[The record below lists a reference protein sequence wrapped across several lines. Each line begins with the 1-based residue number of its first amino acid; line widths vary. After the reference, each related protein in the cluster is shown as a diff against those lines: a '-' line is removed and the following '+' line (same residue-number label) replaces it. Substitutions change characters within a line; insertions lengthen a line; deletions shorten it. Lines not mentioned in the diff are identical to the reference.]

1 MWNLKILL
9 MKKIYITLLSF
20 LVMMPLWAIISPSR
34 VYEDEAV
41 NYVLNKNS
49 GRDMDVYIG
58 DLSETQ
64 WLVFCDLEPLKGWEH
79 NCLYYYIDKQKTA
92 RLEIKSTVFAR
103 KLPPN
108 GIELIPKSV
117 KNRVTKAPQNI
128 KVPKL
133 GSNATNTRTY
143 AVILSGGYNKYAN
156 YERYWNDCSFIYQT
170 LINKY
175 LIPKENTYVAI
186 ADGTNPAAD
195 MNCGG
200 YFKSSPLDLDFDGSP
215 DLKYA
220 ATKANVINIF
230 NELSRKM
237 TEQDHL
243 FFFVI
248 DHGGTN
254 DNNSQSYINLWNQEE
269 LQDYELAQLLDRVKA
284 GSMNI
289 VLGQCFSGGFIDNIA
304 KKGRV
309 IATASTGKQSSW
321 ACSDIPYDEFVYH
334 WTSAVARRT
343 AYGVTVSS
351 DVDYSGHVTM
361 DEAFSYAQR
370 NDRKNETPMYNS
382 TPLSIGEDLAF
393 DKSPELVDLYIRD
406 NFEDTGKEPNKT
418 TDNSWNSPDVW
429 VRNQAD
435 DIEEHENPYYTLQ
448 HPVAHIYVKVTNRGK
463 NDYVSKNQY
472 LHVYWAKASTGLSM
486 NAWRGKEVYKGY
498 VTGYHIRPQLI
509 DATIPAGKSHNVMVN
524 WTLPNDLLGPESDNA
539 TENHHFCIFARISDK
554 FDDTDDDDLI
564 LHNRANILGSNKLA
578 QKNLSII
585 QKEPG
590 KGLLATVF
598 VRNTI
603 DATRNYSLEIRPHET
618 ADRDLFSIARVNMQ
632 LSQPMLRAWQRGG
645 TRSSMVA
652 YSPSVSANTLQ
663 LQSADS
669 KIQGINLG
677 KNEFEKISLKCDI
690 LNPYV
695 IYTKKYAI
703 DLIQKDE
710 ATGEIIGGETFI
722 IDPGTLTSL
731 RPIEIHPVPILT
743 GQYKLTAESQDNIN
757 DYTWT
762 DKAGNIIGNSKEVV
776 VSPTTKN
783 NEYMVMGAKD
793 GVLEQA
799 SIKLEQVQG
808 IKSVSPSP
816 ATNYVDI
823 ILKEPADNDLT
834 RIKVQS
840 VQDNNMVIEKEIA
853 KNNSQVRIE
862 LDNWPNGVIII
873 QLISNNDI
881 IDNAKIIKN

>member
-1 MWNLKILL
+1 
-9 MKKIYITLLSF
+9 MKKLYITLLSF
-20 LVMMPLWAIISPSR
+20 LVMIPVWAVISLGR
-34 VYEDEAV
+34 VNEDEAV

-58 DLSETQ
+58 DFSETQ
-64 WLVFCDLEPLKGWEH
+64 WLVFCDLEPLKGWQH
-79 NCLYYYIDKQKTA
+79 SCLYYYIDKQKTA
-92 RLEIKSTVFAR
+92 RLEIKSTVVAR

-133 GSNATNTRTY
+133 SSNATNTRTY
-143 AVILSGGYNKYAN
+143 AVILSGGYSKYAN

-186 ADGTNPAAD
+186 ADGTDPAED

-200 YFKSSPLDLDFDGSP
+200 YYKSSPLDLDFDGSP

-243 FFFVI
+243 FFYVI
-248 DHGGTN
+248 DHGGTH
-254 DNNSQSYINLWNQEE
+254 DNISQSYINLWGGEVLE
-269 LQDYELAQLLDRVKA
+269 DYELAQMLDKIKA

-429 VRNQAD
+429 VRNQRD
-435 DIEEHENPYYTLQ
+435 DIVEHENPYYSDS
-448 HPVAHIYVKVTNRGK
+448 HPSAFVYVTVTNRG
-463 NDYVSKNQY
+463 SKTYGGQGQY

-486 NAWRGKEVYKGY
+486 KAWRGKELYKNA
-498 VTGYHIRPQLI
+498 VTGEALRAVHINRI
-509 DATIPAGKSHNVMVN
+509 IPPGKSKTFVVN
-524 WTLPNDLLGPESDNA
+524 WALPYDLLGSESDND
-539 TENHHFCIFARISDK
+539 TENHHFCLFARVSND
-554 FDDTDDDDLI
+554 FADTDEDDLI
-564 LHNRANILGSNKLA
+564 TKYNTANILGSNKLA

-585 QKEPG
+585 QKEPS
-590 KGLLATVF
+590 KGLLSTVF

-618 ADRDLFSIARVNMQ
+618 VDRDLFSIARVNMQ
-632 LSQPMLRAWQRGG
+632 LSQPILRAWQRGG
-645 TRSSMVA
+645 TRSYMVA
-652 YSPSVSANTLQ
+652 YSPSVSSNTLQ

-731 RPIEIHPVPILT
+731 RPIEINPVPIPT
-743 GQYKLTAESQDNIN
+743 GQYKLTAESQDNIS

-783 NEYMVMGAKD
+783 NEYVVMGAKD

-816 ATNYVDI
+816 ANNYIDI
-823 ILKEPADNDLT
+823 VLKEPVDNDVT
-834 RIKVQS
+834 YIKVQS
-840 VQDNNMVIEKEIA
+840 VQDNNRVIEKQVIR
-853 KNNSQVRIE
+853 NNSQVRLE
-862 LDNWPNGVIII
+862 LGNLQNGVVII
-873 QLISNNDI
+873 QLVSDNEV
-881 IDNAKIIKN
+881 IDNTKIIKN